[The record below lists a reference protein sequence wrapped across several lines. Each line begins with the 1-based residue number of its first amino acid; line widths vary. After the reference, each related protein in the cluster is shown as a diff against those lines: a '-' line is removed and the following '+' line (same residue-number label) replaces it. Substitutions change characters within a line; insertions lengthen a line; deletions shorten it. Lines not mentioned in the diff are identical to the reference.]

1 MELKW
6 SLGVHSESLRLILLV
21 QESQRFGG
29 RGMKVMVM
37 YARRNL
43 LEQQRAYTGTVR
55 KQEAGR
61 TARSD

>member
-37 YARRNL
+37 YARRSL
-43 LEQQRAYTGTVR
+43 LEQQRACTGTVR